1 MLFFQRAS
9 CFLTA
14 ATAFLWA
21 AAQCTSGAGFEGAEP
36 ASGGGGAAG
45 RIRQAP
51 VLLSPAG
58 SNVNRMVPT
67 LAAMDLGGKMVAP
80 RWADSKAT
88 LLVMT
93 SVTCPI
99 SRKFSPGVAALAKAY
114 QAKGVATFLVN
125 VEPTDTAAAMAAHA
139 KEMVGIAGYFVDHER
154 KVASALGATSTTEV
168 FVIDR
173 AGTLVYRG
181 AMSDQYGIGY
191 SLDAPRHR
199 YVADALDAVVA
210 GVRPSTSMTTA
221 PGCTLDLAPVAA
233 AIAQAEA
240 APTYYE
246 RISRIVQA
254 NCVSCHHSGGIGPFS
269 LERYE
274 DVASRSG
281 IIRSV
286 VSRGVMPPWFAAPM
300 QGEAESATA
309 YQSPWLNDRTL
320 ALADKADLLAWL
332 NAGKPKGDPAS
343 APVALTW
350 PGDASK
356 LGGRESGNNG
366 GWTIGTP
373 DVVLQLPAPV
383 AIKAEGTMP
392 YANIRVAT
400 NFTEDKWVRA
410 VQVLPG
416 DTRAVHHVLVF
427 LIPKPFGGEK
437 REGFEATRG
446 FFAAYVPGSE
456 GTVWPD
462 AADGAGGM
470 AKKIPAGAS
479 LLFQIHYTPY
489 GAATT
494 DQTQLG
500 LRFASA
506 PPAQIVRTSGIANTR
521 LKIPP
526 NVAAHPEYASIRLP
540 ADVQLRAFMPHMHV
554 RGSAFSYAATLPD
567 GTERLLLDVPH
578 YDFNWQLRYEL
589 REPMALPKGTVIRA
603 TAVYD
608 NSSENAFNPDP
619 TKTVRW
625 GQQTYEEM
633 MLGYIEY
640 TLASETQAAELD
652 LPEHDGGEGAGKDE
666 KDPTLVK
673 GEKGR
678 KAFDLLDTN
687 KDGKLERDE
696 VPQRLRRLF
705 DRLDTNKDG
714 VLTFEEFEKS
724 QGK

>member
-1 MLFFQRAS
+1 MDHLQRATL
-9 CFLTA
+9 CLTA
-14 ATAFLWA
+14 TSTLLWMTGPLAMGSRVIAVEPDAGIAGATA
-21 AAQCTSGAGFEGAEP
+21 QP
-36 ASGGGGAAG
+36 
-45 RIRQAP
+45 IRQAP
-51 VLLSPAG
+51 VALLPAN
-58 SNVNRMVPT
+58 SNVNRLVSSLSASNLQGSTITP
-67 LAAMDLGGKMVAP
+67 K
-80 RWADSKAT
+80 WADSKAT
-88 LLVMT
+88 LVIMT
-93 SVTCPI
+93 SATCPI
-99 SRKFSPGVAALAKAY
+99 SRKFSPAIASLAKAY
-114 QAKGVATFLVN
+114 EAKGVSTLLVN
-125 VEPTDTAAAMAAHA
+125 VEPTDSAAAMGEHA
-139 KEMVGIAGYFVDHER
+139 RSFTAISGYLVDHDR
-154 KVASALGATSTTEV
+154 MIAAALGATSTTEA
-168 FVIDR
+168 FLIDR
-173 AGTLVYRG
+173 AGTLVFRG
-181 AMSDQYGIGY
+181 AISDQYGIGY

-199 YVADALDAVVA
+199 YVTDALDAVLA
-210 GVRPSTSMTTA
+210 GTRPRTSMTTA
-221 PGCTLDLAPVAA
+221 PGCTLDLAPAPAA
-233 AIAQAEA
+233 GENA
-240 APTYYE
+240 APTYHA

-254 NCVSCHHSGGIGPFS
+254 NCVSCHHAGGIGPFS
-269 LERYE
+269 LESYE

-300 QGEAESATA
+300 PAVANTTA
-309 YQSPWLNDRTL
+309 SHQSPWANDRTL
-320 ALADKADLLAWL
+320 APEDKNDLLAWIS
-332 NAGKPKGDPAS
+332 AGKPKGDPAS
-343 APVALTW
+343 APVTLTW
-350 PGDASK
+350 AGDAAK
-356 LGGRESGNNG
+356 AGGRDAGING
-366 GWTIGTP
+366 GWTIGLP
-373 DVVLQLPAPV
+373 DAVFRLPAPV
-383 AIKAEGTMP
+383 PIKAEGTMP

-416 DTRAVHHVLVF
+416 NTRAVHHVLVF
-427 LIPKPFGGEK
+427 VLPKPLSGEN
-437 REGFEATRG
+437 REGIEGTRG

-462 AADGAGGM
+462 AAEGSPGM

-489 GAATT
+489 GAVTT
-494 DQTQLG
+494 DQTQIG

-506 PPAQIVRTSGIANTR
+506 PPSQIVRTSGIANTR

-526 NVAAHPEYASIRLP
+526 NTAAHPEHASIRLP

-554 RGSAFSYAATLPD
+554 RGSGFSYTATLPD
-567 GTERLLLDVPH
+567 GTQRLLLDVPH

-589 REPMALPKGTVIRA
+589 REPMTLPKGTVIRA

-608 NSSENAFNPDP
+608 NSTDNPFNPDP

-640 TLASETQAAELD
+640 TLANETQAAELD
-652 LPEHDGGEGAGKDE
+652 LPEHDGGEPAAKEE
-666 KDPTLVK
+666 KDPAAVK

-687 KDGKLERDE
+687 KDGKLDRDE
-696 VPQRLRRLF
+696 VPQRLRRRF
-705 DRLDTNKDG
+705 DRLDTNTDG

>member
-1 MLFFQRAS
+1 M
-9 CFLTA
+9 
-14 ATAFLWA
+14 
-21 AAQCTSGAGFEGAEP
+21 
-36 ASGGGGAAG
+36 
-45 RIRQAP
+45 
-51 VLLSPAG
+51 
-58 SNVNRMVPT
+58 
-67 LAAMDLGGKMVAP
+67 
-80 RWADSKAT
+80 
-88 LLVMT
+88 
-93 SVTCPI
+93 
-99 SRKFSPGVAALAKAY
+99 
-114 QAKGVATFLVN
+114 VN
-125 VEPTDTAAAMAAHA
+125 VEPTDTAAAMAVHA
-139 KEMVGIAGYFVDHER
+139 KAMAGISGYLVDHER
-154 KVASALGATSTTEV
+154 TVAAALGATSTTEA

-173 AGTLVYRG
+173 AGTLVFRG
-181 AMSDQYGIGY
+181 AISDQYGIGY

-199 YVADALDAVVA
+199 YVADALDAAVA
-210 GVRPSTSMTTA
+210 GVRPGTSMTTA
-221 PGCTLDLAPVAA
+221 PGCSLDLAPAVAA
-233 AIAQAEA
+233 ATAPATEA
-240 APTYYE
+240 APTYNE

-254 NCVSCHHSGGIGPFS
+254 NCVSCHHTGGIGPFS
-269 LERYE
+269 LEKYE

-300 QGEAESATA
+300 PAEAGAA
-309 YQSPWLNDRTL
+309 MPHQSPWVNDRTL
-320 ALADKADLLAWL
+320 AQADKADLLAWIS
-332 NAGKPKGDPAS
+332 AGRPKGDPAS
-343 APVALTW
+343 APVMLTW
-350 PGDASK
+350 PGDAGKS
-356 LGGRESGNNG
+356 GGREAGNNG

-373 DVVLQLPAPV
+373 DVIFRLPVPV

-427 LIPKPFGGEK
+427 VMPKLLSGEK
-437 REGFEATRG
+437 RERIEATRG

-456 GTVWPD
+456 GTAWPD
-462 AADGAGGM
+462 ASEGSAGM

-489 GAATT
+489 GTATT

-526 NVAAHPEYASIRLP
+526 NAAAHPEHASIRLP

-554 RGSAFSYAATLPD
+554 RGSAFSYRATLPD
-567 GTERLLLDVPH
+567 GAERLLLDVPH

-608 NSSENAFNPDP
+608 NSTENPFNPDP

-625 GQQTYEEM
+625 GEQTYEEM

-640 TLASETQAAELD
+640 TLANETQAAEFD
-652 LPEHDGGEGAGKDE
+652 LQEHDGGEPAAKDE
-666 KDPTLVK
+666 KDPAAVK

-687 KDGKLERDE
+687 KDSKLDRDE

-724 QGK
+724 QGE